1 MAEQSKSPS
10 FEHSRMDIHNS
21 DIIDFLDSAYG
32 ISNVDA
38 LVQIDNGDW
47 NTIYRIRS
55 DQDWILRLSHKRK
68 TPAQLD
74 FELSVVSNL
83 SSRLDYI
90 PRIKPVRDGAL
101 FANHRGKYCS
111 VFEFMPGAEITE
123 TADAVAAAARTL
135 ARLHTE
141 LTELSLTYQFVGDL
155 SLIDF
160 DWLSNYFY
168 SADVLD
174 AKWLDI
180 SVCDKD
186 ARSLCEIRKNLPFLR
201 ESRTEL
207 ATWLEGQQN
216 DGILTECIVHGDYY
230 QRNILWNGRS
240 VTAVLDWDETSTSLL
255 EYEVANA
262 IWTFSLEEETATMA
276 PRIIDN
282 FLDEYTRV
290 RSLRSLTKQALKRLV
305 GVRRLIE
312 IQSDLYELR
321 VGGSYDLE
329 YCEQNVRGLRLLD
342 IDAA

>member
-1 MAEQSKSPS
+1 
-10 FEHSRMDIHNS
+10 MDNHNS
-21 DIIDFLDSAYG
+21 DIVDFLDFAYG

-47 NTIYRIRS
+47 NTIYRICS
-55 DQDWILRLSHKRK
+55 DQDWILRLSHRRK
-68 TPAQLD
+68 TPTQLD
-74 FELSVVSNL
+74 FELFVVSHL
-83 SSRLDYI
+83 SSRLDYV

-101 FANHRGKYCS
+101 FANYRGKYCS
-111 VFEFMPGAEITE
+111 VFEFMPGAEISE
-123 TADAVAAAARTL
+123 TADAIAAAARTL
-135 ARLHTE
+135 ARLHAE
-141 LTELSLTYQFVGDL
+141 LTELSRAYQLVGDL

-168 SADVLD
+168 SSDVLD

-186 ARSLCEIRKNLPFLR
+186 VRSLCEIRKNLPFLR

-207 ATWLEGQQN
+207 ATWLEGKQS

-240 VTAVLDWDETSTSLL
+240 VTGVLDWDETSTSLL

-262 IWTFSLEEETATMA
+262 VWEFSLQEETATMD
-276 PRIIDN
+276 PRVVDS
-282 FLDEYTRV
+282 FLNEYTRV
-290 RSLRSLTKQALKRLV
+290 RSLPSLTKQVLKRLV

-312 IQSDLYELR
+312 IQLDLYELR
-321 VGGSYDLE
+321 VGGSCDLE
-329 YCEQNVRGLRLLD
+329 YCEQNVRGLRLLGL
-342 IDAA
+342 DAE